1 MFEEI
6 VAFVVDENECG
17 KIFHF
22 DFPDGFHAELGIFE
36 AFDTLDIVLSE
47 DSSRTSDTAEV
58 ESSVFFAGVGDS
70 LAAVTFCQHN
80 HRAPVTLEEVY
91 VGIHSTSC
99 RGTHRSASHAFRRFC
114 RTCIVDGVI
123 FDILRQVFAPV
134 EPFFEF
140 GVRDVPTDDNRSVER
155 QTCGNGI
162 FIQLFENFAHRLV
175 EVYFNGVAFTGLAE
189 FFGNEFAGV
198 TVEFLD
204 PNTVLVDFTFDVS
217 VGRAAHSQSY
227 GAGCS
232 VAGQTDNA
240 YVVCQIFTAELCTE
254 SDTVRFFQDLFFQ
267 LDVTESSS
275 EFVSGRGQTI
285 VVVGGC
291 Q

>member
-1 MFEEI
+1 M
-6 VAFVVDENECG
+6 
-17 KIFHF
+17 
-22 DFPDGFHAELGIFE
+22 
-36 AFDTLDIVLSE
+36 
-47 DSSRTSDTAEV
+47 
-58 ESSVFFAGVGDS
+58 
-70 LAAVTFCQHN
+70 
-80 HRAPVTLEEVY
+80 TLEEVY

-204 PNTVLVDFTFDVS
+204 PNTVLVDLHLMFRSAEQLTPNPTGQDAPWRGRRIMRTSCARYLPPNCAPSPIRCASSKTCFPTRCHGKLVRIRFRSWADYRSSGWMPVS
-217 VGRAAHSQSY
+217 R
-227 GAGCS
+227 
-232 VAGQTDNA
+232 
-240 YVVCQIFTAELCTE
+240 
-254 SDTVRFFQDLFFQ
+254 
-267 LDVTESSS
+267 
-275 EFVSGRGQTI
+275 
-285 VVVGGC
+285 
-291 Q
+291 